1 VSAYIVALIDIKDPV
16 EYEKYGEAFD
26 FENFATEYGGETL
39 MVSDEPEVIEGE
51 WSGRLVVLKFPSRN
65 KARGWHDSP
74 EYQDVREIRW
84 AHSTTNLALHPG
96 IDEAAAAAVAAEET
110 AGQ

>member
-1 VSAYIVALIDIKDPV
+1 VSAYIVALIDIKAPV
-16 EYEKYGEAFD
+16 EYEKYAEAFD
-26 FENFATEYGGETL
+26 FENFATEYGGEIL
-39 MVSDEPEVIEGE
+39 MVSDEQDVIEGE
-51 WSGRLVVLKFPSRN
+51 WSGRLVVLKFPSRD
-65 KARGWHDSP
+65 KARGWYDSP
-74 EYQDVREIRW
+74 EYRDVRKIRW